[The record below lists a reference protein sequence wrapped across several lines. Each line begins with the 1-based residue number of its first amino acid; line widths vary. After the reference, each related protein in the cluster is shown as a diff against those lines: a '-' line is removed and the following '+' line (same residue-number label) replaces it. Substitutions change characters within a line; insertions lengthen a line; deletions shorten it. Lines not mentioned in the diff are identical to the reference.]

1 MKGYKEFHDEM
12 ILRDY
17 LAYDRTR
24 LALSRT
30 FLAYM
35 RTVIGLFASGAGL
48 IVLQNRRVFEIIGY
62 LFIGCAVAVFF
73 VAVVYCGAYRRR
85 LNELKDGGEE
95 ENG

>member
-1 MKGYKEFHDEM
+1 MKGYKDFHEEM

-30 FLAYM
+30 FLAYV

-48 IVLQNRRVFEIIGY
+48 VVLQNRRLFEIIGY
-62 LFIGCAVAVFF
+62 LFIGCSVAVFF
-73 VAVVYCGAYRRR
+73 VGISYCSRYRRR
-85 LNELKDGGEE
+85 LDELQDEGAEE
-95 ENG
+95 EH